1 MALTEESIL
10 DIREE
15 IVSRCNANDRMFD
28 KFIKKLPAKFKAK
41 FPELQDEFLDFF
53 FNNIHYQPKDIRRV
67 LNSLYEREI
76 LKHYD
81 HDEEL

>member
-1 MALTEESIL
+1 MALSEESIL

-15 IVSRCNANDRMFD
+15 IVARLDSNDRMFD
-28 KFIKKLPAKFKAK
+28 KFIKNLPAKFKAK
-41 FPELQDEFLDFF
+41 FPDLEHEFMDFF
-53 FNNIHYQPKDIRRV
+53 FNNIHYKPKDIRRF